1 MDAKQKILIIDDEN
15 QIRKILKVSLEASG
29 YKIIEAETG
38 NEGIISAATNH
49 PNLIILDLGL
59 PDKDGLIV
67 LKEIREWSNI
77 PILVLSVR
85 NAEEDIIT
93 ALNNG
98 ADDYLTKPFNTGELI
113 ARINAGLRRSS
124 QIQESS
130 VFVNDSVSIDLVSH
144 LVTKNNEEIKLT
156 ATEYSL
162 LVLFAKN
169 ISKVLTHR
177 YILREVWGPSYIDQA
192 QYLRVFVGQLRKKIE
207 DDPANPKMI
216 VTESGVGYR
225 MVQLKQE

>member
-1 MDAKQKILIIDDEN
+1 MDAKQKILIIDDEI
-15 QIRKILKVSLEASG
+15 QIRKILRVSLEASD
-29 YKIIEAETG
+29 YKITEASTG
-38 NEGIISAATNH
+38 NEGVINAATSH

-59 PDKDGLIV
+59 PDKDGLTV

-77 PILVLSVR
+77 PIIILSVR
-85 NAEEDIIT
+85 NAEEDIIA

-113 ARINAGLRRSS
+113 ARINAGLRRAS

-130 VFVNDSVSIDLVSH
+130 IFVNDSLSIDLVSH
-144 LVTKNNEEIKLT
+144 IVSKNKEELKLT
-156 ATEYSL
+156 VTEYSL
-162 LVLFAKN
+162 LVLFARN

-177 YILREVWGPSYIDQA
+177 YILKEVWGPSYIDQA

-207 DDPANPKMI
+207 DDPSNPKMI
-216 VTESGVGYR
+216 ITESGVGYR

>member
-1 MDAKQKILIIDDEN
+1 MDTQQKILIIDDET
-15 QIRKILKVSLEASG
+15 QIRKILRISLEASG
-29 YKIIEAETG
+29 YKIIEATTG
-38 NEGIISAATNH
+38 NEGIISAATYH
-49 PNLIILDLGL
+49 PNLIVLDLGL

-67 LKEIREWSNI
+67 LKNIREWSNI
-77 PILVLSVR
+77 PILILSVR

-98 ADDYLTKPFNTGELI
+98 ADDYLTKPFNTGELL
-113 ARINAGLRRSS
+113 ARINASLRRAS
-124 QIQESS
+124 QIQDSS
-130 VFVNDSVSIDLVSH
+130 MFINGSLTIDLVSH
-144 LVTKNNEEIKLT
+144 VVSKNGEEIKLT

-177 YILREVWGPSYIDQA
+177 FILKEVWGPSYLEQA

-207 DDPANPKMI
+207 DDPSKPKLI
-216 VTESGVGYR
+216 NTESGVGYR